1 MVRGRSLTSV
11 LIWQNEATWKKIP
24 YNMCK
29 CCFVVFTLSL
39 GMLQTLPLPT
49 AKCYMFHW
57 DKDNFGKGLCSSVS
71 HEMACHGIPLKS
83 GSSLGFSYLG

>member
-11 LIWQNEATWKKIP
+11 LICQNEANAKNVHPICV
-24 YNMCK
+24 N
-29 CCFVVFTLSL
+29 VVFILFL

-57 DKDNFGKGLCSSVS
+57 DKDNFGKGLWSSLS
-71 HEMACHGIPLKS
+71 HEMACHGIPLES